1 MIDYVRNLTNY
12 YPDYHLYLVQEKSGK
27 TVIAIAHRLDSIR
40 AFDNIL
46 MFQEG
51 RIVEQGGFNELIEK
65 RQYFHKLYHL

>member
-1 MIDYVRNLTNY
+1 MTSSYVSKF
-12 YPDYHLYLVQEKSGK
+12 VIEKSGK
-27 TVIAIAHRLDSIR
+27 TVIAITHRLDSIR